1 MRLARVLLCTFGLA
15 AQDAGF
21 RTQSRLVLVPVA
33 VTDSRGRPVDTVDP
47 ASFRLVDEGAPQ
59 PVMVD
64 TFATGVAPLSL
75 IIAVQTSGISAAALG
90 KVRKVGA
97 MVQPLITGER
107 GVAAVMRFD
116 ERVEFLQDFT
126 SDGDAIARAF
136 AALTPGADRE
146 SRMLDAVT
154 DASRR
159 LHKHGRSRRVVLL
172 ISESKDRGSETKLE
186 HAIEAAQRAE
196 VAVYALTYSAQ
207 FTAWTTRPADAQ
219 APPAPPPLNPREANK
234 PSTTPRPPATSD
246 PSDQMH
252 RDRQQNSGDLL
263 AVFSEI
269 ARLGKTNSVR
279 ALASATG
286 GEQWGFTRLRGLEE
300 ALERFGAEV
309 HSQYVLSFT
318 PPERASGFRRLEVQV
333 LGGRSYRVRAR
344 PGYWA
349 D

>member
-1 MRLARVLLCTFGLA
+1 
-15 AQDAGF
+15 
-21 RTQSRLVLVPVA
+21 
-33 VTDSRGRPVDTVDP
+33 VT
-47 ASFRLVDEGAPQ
+47 
-59 PVMVD
+59 VD

-75 IIAVQTSGISAAALG
+75 VVAIQTSGISAAALE

-107 GVAAVMRFD
+107 GTAAVMGFD
-116 ERVEFLQDFT
+116 ERVELLQDFT
-126 SDGDAIARAF
+126 NDGEAIARAF
-136 AALTPGADRE
+136 AALTAGDDRQA
-146 SRMLDAVT
+146 RMLDAVI

-159 LHKHGRSRRVVLL
+159 LHKRGRGRRVLLL

-186 HAIEAAQRAE
+186 HAIEAAQRAD

-207 FTAWTTRPADAQ
+207 WTAWTTKPRDAPVT
-219 APPAPPPLNPREANK
+219 PPPPPLNPREANRPVITPP
-234 PSTTPRPPATSD
+234 PSATSD

-252 RDRQQNSGDLL
+252 RDRQQNSGDLG

-286 GEQWGFTRLRGLEE
+286 GTQWGFTRLRGLEE
-300 ALERFGAEV
+300 ALERFGGEV
-309 HSQYVLSFT
+309 HSQYVLAFT
-318 PPERASGFRRLEVQV
+318 PPEGTHGFRRLKVEV
-333 LGGRSYRVRAR
+333 LAGGSFRVRAR

>member
-1 MRLARVLLCTFGLA
+1 
-15 AQDAGF
+15 
-21 RTQSRLVLVPVA
+21 
-33 VTDSRGRPVDTVDP
+33 
-47 ASFRLVDEGAPQ
+47 
-59 PVMVD
+59 
-64 TFATGVAPLSL
+64 VAPLSL
-75 IIAVQTSGISAAALG
+75 VVAIQTSGISAAALD

-107 GVAAVMRFD
+107 GAAAVMRFD
-116 ERVEFLQDFT
+116 ERVQLLQDFT
-126 SDGDAIARAF
+126 NDGDAISRAF

-146 SRMLDAVT
+146 SRMFDAVT

-159 LHKHGRSRRVVLL
+159 LHKRGRSRRVLLL

-186 HAIEAAQRAE
+186 HAIEAAQRAD

-207 FTAWTTRPADAQ
+207 WTAWTTKPGDAPAAS
-219 APPAPPPLNPREANK
+219 PPPPLNPREANK
-234 PSTTPRPPATSD
+234 PVVTPPPPVTSD

-252 RDRQQNSGDLL
+252 RDRQQNSGNLL

-286 GEQWGFTRLRGLEE
+286 GTQWGFTRLRGLEE
-300 ALERFGAEV
+300 ALERFGGEV
-309 HSQYVLSFT
+309 HGQYVLAFT
-318 PPERASGFRRLEVQV
+318 PSEDTRGFRRLQVQV
-333 LGGRSYRVRAR
+333 AGGSYKVRAR